1 MIIKSIESKQDHEN
15 ALKRVDELW
24 DVAEP
29 NTSEGDE
36 LESLTVLIEAYENSL
51 LSDGELLLTKSNVK
65 FKPVD
70 FD

>member
-1 MIIKSIESKQDHEN
+1 MIIKSIESKQDNKN
-15 ALKRVDELW
+15 ALKHADELW
-24 DVAEP
+24 GVAEP

-36 LESLTVLIEAYENSL
+36 LESLTVIIEAYENSL
-51 LSDGELLLTKSNVK
+51 LSDGELLFTKSNVK

>member
-36 LESLTVLIEAYENSL
+36 LESLTVIIEDYENSL
-51 LSDGELLLTKSNVK
+51 LSDGEFTKSNVK
-65 FKPVD
+65 FNPVD

>member
-36 LESLTVLIEAYENSL
+36 LESLTVIIEAYENSL
-51 LSDGELLLTKSNVK
+51 LGDDELLFTKSNVK

>member
-1 MIIKSIESKQDHEN
+1 MIIISIESKQDHEN
-15 ALKRVDELW
+15 ALKRTDELW

-36 LESLTVLIEAYENSL
+36 LKSLTILIEAYENSL

>member
-1 MIIKSIESKQDHEN
+1 MIIRSIESKKDHKN

-29 NTSEGDE
+29 NTFEGDE
-36 LESLTVLIEAYENSL
+36 LESLTVIIEAYENSL
-51 LSDGELLLTKSNVK
+51 LGDDELLFTKSNVK

>member
-1 MIIKSIESKQDHEN
+1 MNIKSIESKQDHEN

-36 LESLTVLIEAYENSL
+36 LESLTVIIEAYENSL
-51 LSDGELLLTKSNVK
+51 LNDGELLFTKSNVK

>member
-1 MIIKSIESKQDHEN
+1 MIIKSIESKQHHEN
-15 ALKRVDELW
+15 AIKRVDELW

-36 LESLTVLIEAYENSL
+36 LESLTVIIKAYENSL
-51 LSDGELLLTKSNVK
+51 LGDDELLFTKSNVK

>member
-51 LSDGELLLTKSNVK
+51 LSDGELLFTKSNVK